1 MVQVEEN
8 EPAGVEVTRAVARDA
23 DAGENG
29 YISYSLANLAPV
41 PFEVD
46 PFTGAVRTTDML
58 DYETGRRRYVLK
70 IRASDWGTPYRRQ
83 SELQVT
89 IRVRDV
95 NDNRPQFQRVGC
107 VGRVPRTTPIGSEL
121 LTLSAVDFDQGNT
134 VTYRIV
140 SGNEDGCFGLDSS
153 AGVLSVACDLADL
166 GISERFVNVTATD
179 GQHFADI
186 QSIRIHL
193 TGGRSG
199 TSAAAG
205 GRTADA
211 AESVFECRDTGLD
224 KRLKE
229 MIGLAAKRQVSEDLD
244 ESVTELPPLPSRYG
258 QNIHSPEFYNF
269 PAQVRDRDE
278 RRAFFGIF
286 LFFFIIFECLR
297 LTFTFYN
304 GLVLISHGA
313 CPAA

>member
-1 MVQVEEN
+1 MEEN

-29 YISYSLANLAPV
+29 YISYSLANLSPV

-46 PFTGAVRTTDML
+46 PFTGAVRTTEIL

-89 IRVRDV
+89 IRVKNV
-95 NDNRPQFQRVGC
+95 NDNRPQFSKSNC
-107 VGRVPRTTPIGSEL
+107 AGRVSRATPIGSEL
-121 LTLSAVDFDQGNT
+121 LTLSAVDFDQGDS
-134 VTYRIV
+134 VIYRIV
-140 SGNEDGCFGLDSS
+140 SGNEDGCFGLDS
-153 AGVLSVACDLADL
+153 ATGVLSVACDLSDL

-186 QSIRIHL
+186 QSIKIHL
-193 TGGRSG
+193 TGGSSR
-199 TSAAAG
+199 
-205 GRTADA
+205 GRAS
-211 AESVFECRDTGLD
+211 ESEHVEPKFECRDTGLD

-229 MIGLAAKRQVSEDLD
+229 VMSLAAKRQAAEDLD
-244 ESVTELPPLPSRYG
+244 AVTELPPLPSRYG

-269 PAQVRDRDE
+269 PAQVR
-278 RRAFFGIF
+278 
-286 LFFFIIFECLR
+286 
-297 LTFTFYN
+297 T
-304 GLVLISHGA
+304 LIARHA
-313 CPAA
+313 